1 MSGMVSTRS
10 QSVLSAEAAHGDTAA
25 SHGEVSSVAPTPR
38 RSGRLRSSGTAATPT
53 AEQAPPRTAR
63 TRRLRAIIEEQ
74 EQQGDV
80 QEQQA
85 EQQQEAAP
93 GSQEPAKRGRRRSAA
108 ASPKSPAAGAASP
121 AAAEEPQEE
130 EEEQEKA
137 GLQPLKARVA
147 LVDLLAEEMFAALNG
162 AFGEREG
169 GSSTSGSDEE
179 SGDAQEE
186 GGAAARPDRQQ
197 DRAAAQ
203 ADSSSSDGSD
213 SDSEGEGRAGRDH
226 VPRHLRWRPELTLP
240 GMPGSS
246 NQPAAQPGR
255 GEPAAAAAAAMA
267 AGVHVVRKGKQA
279 DSLHVPPPDERAA
292 HRAARKAAPDTA
304 GAAWFDLPATQIT
317 DEVKRDLRLLRLRCA
332 ALPCA
337 RACPALAQ
345 SPRRIVSCLPHSC
358 SCWSYSRQGCPGP
371 QVLLQEARLH
381 QVPQVFPDGH
391 GGGGRGRLLFGWVH
405 GGRPASALGWARR
418 CTLQGDTAPA
428 AVPHRLSSAMRPCSH
443 ALPRPCSSALAPA
456 AAACRPADQQAA
468 QAHLHRRDHGGRAA
482 GRGELSGSRI

>member
-1 MSGMVSTRS
+1 MVSTRS

-317 DEVKRDLRLLRLRCA
+317 DEVKRDLRLLRLRGALDPKSFYKKLDSTKFPKYFQMGTVVEGA
-332 ALPCA
+332 ADFYSGRLTNKQRKRTFTEEIMA
-337 RACPALAQ
+337 DEQLAEM
-345 SPRRIVSCLPHSC
+345 RKKRHAK
-358 SCWSYSRQGCPGP
+358 
-371 QVLLQEARLH
+371 LQEER
-381 QVPQVFPDGH
+381 QYWSKKKM
-391 GGGGRGRLLFGWVH
+391 GRKTSNERKKKAH
-405 GGRPASALGWARR
+405 HRPK
-418 CTLQGDTAPA
+418 
-428 AVPHRLSSAMRPCSH
+428 H
-443 ALPRPCSSALAPA
+443 
-456 AAACRPADQQAA
+456 
-468 QAHLHRRDHGGRAA
+468 
-482 GRGELSGSRI
+482 